1 MGRLATRRG
10 SAGATRSAS
19 RADCRADKF
28 ACADPHTHANECTT
42 ADEYTRANQHAHTA
56 YSTANQHATANEY
69 TSANQHAHAHAFANA
84 DYSVCAI

>member
-1 MGRLATRRG
+1 MERLATRRG

-28 ACADPHTHANECTT
+28 ACADPHTHANEYTT

-56 YSTANQHATANEY
+56 YSTTNQHTATYEY
-69 TSANQHAHAHAFANA
+69 TSANQHAYGNA